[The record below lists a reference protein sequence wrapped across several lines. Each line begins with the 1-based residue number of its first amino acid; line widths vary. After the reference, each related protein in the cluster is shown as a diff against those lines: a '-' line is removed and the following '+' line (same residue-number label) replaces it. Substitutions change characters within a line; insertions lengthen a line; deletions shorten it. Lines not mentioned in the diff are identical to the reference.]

1 LSISRSALNAP
12 VRNRTDEEIEF
23 GQKPPISPDFENPAF
38 RPYCCPEADGT
49 DQFQPPMSENK
60 QGKILIVD
68 DNEDLLKAA
77 KMFLKRHM
85 VQVDIEKNPEAIP
98 ALMSNDNYDVI
109 LLDMNFTKDVSS
121 GSEGYFWLEK
131 ILQIDPSAVVVLITA
146 YGDVQMAVKA
156 IKAGATDFVLKP
168 WENEKLLA
176 TLFSA
181 MRLRE
186 SRDEIH
192 TLRIKNQEFNQVQ
205 NEKYSDII
213 GSSPA
218 MQKIFQT
225 IDRVAHTDANVLI
238 LGENGTGKELIARA
252 IHRNSARKN
261 ESFVSVDLGSITET
275 LFESELFGHKKGAF
289 TDAKE
294 DRPGRFEMANGG
306 TLFLDEIGNLSMPL
320 QAKLL
325 TVIQNRRV
333 SRVGANK
340 ETPVDIR
347 LICATNMP
355 LYDMVKENRFRQDL
369 LYRINTIEIEIP
381 SLRDRME
388 DIPLL
393 ANHFLKQYS
402 GKYSKN
408 TSKISEAAM
417 ARMHKHPWP
426 GNIREL
432 QHSLERAIILS
443 NSSVLQPEDFNFTV
457 GASKETDQNLSLDQ
471 YNLDEVEKLLIRK
484 VLKKYNGNITQAA
497 SELGLTRSSLYRRLE
512 KHGL

>member
-1 LSISRSALNAP
+1 M
-12 VRNRTDEEIEF
+12 VY
-23 GQKPPISPDFENPAF
+23 Q
-38 RPYCCPEADGT
+38 
-49 DQFQPPMSENK
+49 K

-77 KMFLKRHM
+77 KMYLKRHFA
-85 VQVDIEKNPEAIP
+85 QVDVEKNPEAIP
-98 ALMSNDNYDVI
+98 VLMTNEDYDVI

-121 GSEGYFWLEK
+121 GSEGYYWLEK
-131 ILQIDPSAVVVLITA
+131 ILELDPSSVVVLITA

-176 TLFSA
+176 TLFSS

-186 SRDEIH
+186 SRDQVE
-192 TLRIKNQEFNQVQ
+192 TLKIKNHEI
-205 NEKYSDII
+205 NEALNDKYSEII
-213 GSSPA
+213 GQSQA
-218 MQKIFQT
+218 MQRIFQT

-252 IHRNSARKN
+252 IHRNSIRQQ

-275 LFESELFGHKKGAF
+275 LFESELFGHKKGSF

-294 DRPGRFEMANGG
+294 DRAGRFELAHGG

-325 TVIQNRRV
+325 TVLQNRKV

-340 ETPVDIR
+340 EMPMDIR

-369 LYRINTIEIEIP
+369 LYRINTIEVEIP
-381 SLRDRME
+381 SLRERLE

-393 ANHFLKQYS
+393 ANHFLKHYAS
-402 GKYSKN
+402 KYGKSV
-408 TSKISEAAM
+408 SKISEAAM
-417 ARMHKHPWP
+417 TRMNKHPWP

-432 QHSLERAIILS
+432 QHALERAIILS
-443 NSSVLQPEDFNFTV
+443 NSSVLQPEDFNLMATNN
-457 GASKETDQNLSLDQ
+457 KENDHQLSLDQ
-471 YNLDEVEKLLIRK
+471 YNLEEVEKLLIRK

-512 KHGL
+512 KYGL

>member
-1 LSISRSALNAP
+1 
-12 VRNRTDEEIEF
+12 
-23 GQKPPISPDFENPAF
+23 
-38 RPYCCPEADGT
+38 
-49 DQFQPPMSENK
+49 MSDTK

-77 KMFLKRHM
+77 KMHLKRHFA
-85 VQVDIEKNPEAIP
+85 QVDVEKNPEAIP
-98 ALMSNDNYDVI
+98 GLMNHEEYDVI

-121 GSEGYFWLEK
+121 GSEGYYWLEK
-131 ILQIDPSAVVVLITA
+131 ILGIDPSAVVVLITA

-176 TLFSA
+176 TLNSS

-186 SRDEIH
+186 SRD
-192 TLRIKNQEFNQVQ
+192 QVQ
-205 NEKYSDII
+205 TLKTKNEEINQAINEKYKDII
-213 GSSPA
+213 GESQA
-218 MQKIFQT
+218 MQRIFQT
-225 IDRVAHTDANVLI
+225 IERVAQTDANVLI

-275 LFESELFGHKKGAF
+275 LFESELFGHKKGSF

-294 DRPGRFEMANGG
+294 DRPGRFELANNG

-325 TVIQNRRV
+325 TVIQNRKV
-333 SRVGANK
+333 SRVGSNK
-340 ETPVDIR
+340 DTLVDIR

-355 LYDMVKENRFRQDL
+355 LYEMVKENRFRQDL
-369 LYRINTIEIEIP
+369 LYRINTIEVEIP
-381 SLRDRME
+381 PLRERIE

-393 ANHFLKQYS
+393 ANHFLKYYS
-402 GKYSKN
+402 SKYGKN
-408 TSKISEAAM
+408 VNKISEAAM
-417 ARMHKHPWP
+417 TRMTKHLWP

-432 QHSLERAIILS
+432 QHALERAIILS
-443 NSSVLQPEDFNFTV
+443 NSSVLQPEDFNFTNTSV
-457 GASKETDQNLSLDQ
+457 KEGDQQVNLDQ
-471 YNLDEVEKLLIRK
+471 FNLEEVEKLLIRK